1 MTKPD
6 TATTRSRHE
15 RTTPTT
21 PQSGRVRRSHTT
33 TQEARAGE
41 APTPALPPPIEPGL
55 PPVRPGGKLGK
66 VVDLL
71 RRPGG
76 ARIEELMEA
85 TGWQSHTV
93 RGAISGALKSRLK
106 LAIISEPGE
115 AGRVY
120 RIAEEVSA

>member
-1 MTKPD
+1 
-6 TATTRSRHE
+6 
-15 RTTPTT
+15 
-21 PQSGRVRRSHTT
+21 
-33 TQEARAGE
+33 
-41 APTPALPPPIEPGL
+41 
-55 PPVRPGGKLGK
+55 
-66 VVDLL
+66 
-71 RRPGG
+71 
-76 ARIEELMEA
+76 MEA